1 MRKIHQVSSMLVGAI
16 LGVAPGCGG
25 DGTST
30 PGEAAG
36 SGGAGGTGGAPFDGV
51 ILELTDRYVTEGGET
66 TANRDMSRFASVEVQ
81 VLAEGAVQAFAGALS
96 ADGARW
102 EIPDVPEGEYWL
114 VTTTA
119 PDERAE
125 GAPSSRAMLQTTAR
139 TVDFGRTFA
148 GRPDGGEATRDI
160 EVALTADG
168 LTPWHQVGL
177 EADGSGVQ
185 PLQDSIELYSFNV
198 DALASIEPGEGDTGA
213 PADGGT
219 AFSGWTFNW
228 RDSVYPSSH
237 DGEVPLVDGSRGDVL
252 HVTQLVEHQ
261 VAPSAGQADPRD
273 PWSSFTYQAAEASFS
288 TREMTLQDGEAAVLG
303 GAFAPLALSSFAA
316 DLRISQFIAQVTAH
330 APAALSS
337 TITSLS
343 LYQEPGSGV
352 PIYGMTPTL
361 LRAQVVSGRAPADAT
376 CFPEEGAC
384 DPQLCPD
391 GCNDALITFH
401 PGDHVATYAYGN
413 PYAPRGMELADVS
426 VLFRTRVTHP
436 VEARQE
442 VLRGFVSVIMRA
454 EDANGAAMAPLL
466 GLPRDLRLDGKSLPA
481 DAVTEGT
488 GATPTLTFE
497 PPDVGAADGYQV
509 GIVLHDDLKDADGAV
524 LSERSMV
531 LSADI
536 TGTTFKVPEG
546 VLESGRYYSVQV
558 AAYLGSH
565 TREAPSRY
573 NGATLARAQSYTGMF
588 TP

>member
-1 MRKIHQVSSMLVGAI
+1 MLVGAI

-25 DGTST
+25 DGTGT
-30 PGEAAG
+30 PGETAG
-36 SGGAGGTGGAPFDGV
+36 SGGAGGGGGAPFEGV
-51 ILELTDRYVTEGGET
+51 ILELTDRFVTEGGET
-66 TANRDMSRFASVEVQ
+66 TANRDMSGFASVEAQ
-81 VLAEGAVQAFAGALS
+81 VLTADGAVQAFAGALS
-96 ADGARW
+96 ADGSRW

-125 GAPSSRAMLQTTAR
+125 GAPHSRAMLQMTAR

-148 GRPDGGEATRDI
+148 GRPDGGEATQDVD
-160 EVALTADG
+160 VALTADG
-168 LTPWHQVGL
+168 LTPWHQIRRDAEGGV
-177 EADGSGVQ
+177 VQ
-185 PLQDSIELYSFNV
+185 PLQDSVELYSFNV
-198 DALASIEPGEGDTGA
+198 DALAGLEPGEGDAGA
-213 PADGGT
+213 PADEGT

-228 RDSVYPSSH
+228 RDSVYPASH
-237 DGEVPLVDGSRGDVL
+237 DGEAPLVDGARGDVL
-252 HVTQLVEHQ
+252 HVTQLVEHE
-261 VAPSAGQADPRD
+261 VAPSSGQADPRD
-273 PWSSFTYQAAEASFS
+273 PWSSFTYHAAEASFS
-288 TREMTLQDGEAAVLG
+288 TREVIMQDGAAVALD
-303 GAFAPLALSSFAA
+303 GAFAPLELSSFAA

-330 APAALSS
+330 APAALSN

-376 CFPEEGAC
+376 CFPEDGAC

-391 GCNDALITFH
+391 GCNDALITLH
-401 PGDHVATYAYGN
+401 PGDHAATYAYGN
-413 PYAPRGMELADVS
+413 PYAARGMALADVS
-426 VLFRTRVTHP
+426 VQFRTRVTHP
-436 VEARQE
+436 VEERQE
-442 VLRGFVSVIMRA
+442 VLRGFVSVITRA
-454 EDANGAAMAPLL
+454 EDASGAAVAPLL
-466 GLPRDLRLDGKSLPA
+466 GLPQDLRLDGESLPA
-481 DAVTEGT
+481 DAVTEGA
-488 GATPTLTFE
+488 GATPTITFA
-497 PPDVGAADGYQV
+497 PPDVGAPDGYQV
-509 GIVLHDDLKDADGAV
+509 SIVLHDDLKDADGAV
-524 LSERSMV
+524 LSDRSAV

-573 NGATLARAQSYTGMF
+573 QGATLARAQSYTGMF